1 MRDTKLVTNLMLE
14 IEKDIYVDLSARQRG
29 LYRGLLAN
37 VSVADLLEKAANI
50 GDADSARSLM
60 NLVMQFR
67 KVCKISCRIRWS
79 HSVHNRQVCN
89 HPELFERADV
99 VAPFSFSHFGRSGP
113 LSREGDFITL
123 PYSTRNPIEYA
134 IPELLYRD
142 GGLLDVPNER
152 SKGLLN
158 SACLTKLFNI
168 WSTDWIQRS
177 LYEEG
182 NLYALARLYL
192 LIPRQGTRLSHSF
205 AFLTCLQAM
214 RIVFM

>member
-1 MRDTKLVTNLMLE
+1 MCLTYLLQ

-67 KVCKISCRIRWS
+67 KVCKVSRLRRLRCMTASTI
-79 HSVHNRQVCN
+79 QVCN

-99 VAPFSFSHFGRSGP
+99 VAPFSFSQFGRSGP
-113 LSREGDFITL
+113 LSREGDFIML

-142 GGLLDVPNER
+142 GGLLNVPNECSR
-152 SKGLLN
+152 GHSS
-158 SACLTKLFNI
+158 SACLPKLFNI
-168 WSTDWIQRS
+168 WSADWIQRS
-177 LYEEG
+177 IYDEG
-182 NLYALARLYL
+182 NVC
-192 LIPRQGTRLSHSF
+192 PF
-205 AFLTCLQAM
+205 ACLDP
-214 RIVFM
+214 